1 MPDPYKHIRNVLGS
15 GSHCEVAA
23 GSAGGY
29 ISLAEAKRMGID
41 VTDLLES
48 GTTDTDQPGIKDPK
62 QQNIHMGIRL
72 PSAPPAPI
80 DVRPQT
86 AYSTEG
92 RLMGVVHALI
102 TPKYGS
108 QERGSLPESDVTWSA
123 QRTYPYGLK
132 QTFESEGDAKSFVS
146 NGGSVKWYRPK
157 SMDPWESMTETER
170 DRAVYKMIQTIQD
183 AGLVDL
189 DERDEKKKSEEDKP
203 DDEFGVTP
211 QMKKWKAGAE
221 KQRSKGAKKI
231 GMAARESMNP
241 WFTVDE
247 VKNFCTPCA
256 ETMLRNNISRIRRSA
271 LRRGLSEKQK
281 GWTKDS
287 EQKWMQSMEKGKG
300 SESGF
305 SHAVSRLQDEPGM
318 TQDRA
323 ENIVGHH
330 HWAKKGKRE
339 PGGGDKKETISAP
352 ASLIESVL
360 SGKL

>member
-1 MPDPYKHIRNVLGS
+1 
-15 GSHCEVAA
+15 
-23 GSAGGY
+23 
-29 ISLAEAKRMGID
+29 
-41 VTDLLES
+41 
-48 GTTDTDQPGIKDPK
+48 
-62 QQNIHMGIRL
+62 
-72 PSAPPAPI
+72 
-80 DVRPQT
+80 
-86 AYSTEG
+86 
-92 RLMGVVHALI
+92 MGVVHALI

-108 QERGSLPESDVTWSA
+108 QERGSMTERDISWSA

-170 DRAVYKMIQTIQD
+170 DRAVYKLIQTIQD

-189 DERDEKKKSEEDKP
+189 GERDRTEEKPDEKKPEDAIGSP
-203 DDEFGVTP
+203 SP
-211 QMKKWKAGAE
+211 QMKRWKSAAD
-221 KQRSKGAKKI
+221 KQRLRAGKKT
-231 GMAARESMNP
+231 GMAARESANP

-271 LRRGLSEKQK
+271 LRKGLSEKQK
-281 GWTKDS
+281 GWNKGS

-305 SHAVSRLQDEPGM
+305 AHAVSRLQDEPGM
-318 TQDRA
+318 TKERA

-360 SGKL
+360 SGKA